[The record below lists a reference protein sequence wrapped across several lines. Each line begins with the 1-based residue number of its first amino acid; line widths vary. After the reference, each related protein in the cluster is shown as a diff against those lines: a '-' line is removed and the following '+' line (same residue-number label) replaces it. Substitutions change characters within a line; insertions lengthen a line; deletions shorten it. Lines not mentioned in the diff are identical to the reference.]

1 MSPFSTFPNPPGLEA
16 KPFTVSISDA
26 DVAELKSLLKA
37 SRLGPSTP
45 TNSNPSDHSLG
56 VSLDW
61 LKTAKQTWETS
72 FDWRAQEKRM
82 NSFPHFMTK
91 VPVQIGGNEY
101 IHDIHFMALF
111 SKKKDA
117 VPLIMLHGWP
127 GSFIEFMPILGI
139 LSEKYT
145 PETLPYHVVVPS
157 LPGYGFS
164 SGPQSTEF
172 KMVDVAKIFNDLMLG
187 LGFDKYVAQGG
198 DVGSGVA
205 RLLTMN
211 HDNCKAIH
219 LNMFSAAPPPTDD
232 RSILSQ
238 AEREAL
244 DRGAVFRQT
253 GWAYGIEQ
261 GTRPN
266 TLGFALSS
274 SPLALLAWIG
284 EKMLEWSDENPS
296 MDEIL
301 TNGSIYWFTNSIS
314 TSFYPYR
321 ESITRGPGY
330 YKYHEKP
337 VGYTWFPREI
347 IPFPESWVKK
357 DCNLVF
363 YRQAQSG
370 GHFAALEV
378 PEVLLKDVED
388 FVAQV
393 WGSNG
398 NATANL

>member
-16 KPFTVSISDA
+16 KPFTVAIPDA

-37 SRLGPSTP
+37 SRLGSSAP
-45 TNSNPSDHSLG
+45 TNSNPFDHSLG

-61 LKTAKQTWETS
+61 LKTAKRTWETS
-72 FDWRAQEKRM
+72 FDWLAQEKRM
-82 NSFPHFMTK
+82 NSFPQFMTK
-91 VPVQIGGNEY
+91 VPY

-111 SKKKDA
+111 GKKKDA
-117 VPLIMLHGWP
+117 VPSSLIMLHGWP
-127 GSFIEFMPILGI
+127 GPFIEFIPVLGI

-157 LPGYGFS
+157 FPGYGFS
-164 SGPQSTEF
+164 SGPQWTEF
-172 KMVDVAKIFNDLMLG
+172 IMVDVAKIVNDLMLG
-187 LGFDKYVAQGG
+187 LEFDKYVAQGG
-198 DVGSGVA
+198 DVGSGIA
-205 RLLTMN
+205 RILTMN
-211 HDNCKAIH
+211 HDNSKAIH
-219 LNMFSAAPPPTDD
+219 LNMFSTGPPENDD
-232 RSILSQ
+232 HSILSQ

-274 SPLALLAWIG
+274 SPLALLAWF
-284 EKMLEWSDENPS
+284 EEMREWSDENSS

-301 TNGSIYWFTNSIS
+301 TNVSVYWFTSSIS
-314 TSFYPYR
+314 TSFYPCR
-321 ESITRGPGY
+321 ESITRGPSY

-337 VGYTWFPREI
+337 VGYTWFPLEI
-347 IPFPESWVKK
+347 IPPPESWVKK

-363 YRQAQSG
+363 YRQAKSG
-370 GHFAALEV
+370 GHFAVLEV
-378 PEVLLKDVED
+378 PEVLLKDMQD